1 MGSRR
6 KFRPAAAADQMVDR
20 VEVAG
25 HTASRLGLRAVDTA
39 VATSGPCINGTRGTG
54 DAGAATGEDMAMVG
68 RG

>member
-1 MGSRR
+1 
-6 KFRPAAAADQMVDR
+6 MVDR